1 VKADDCFWSLEDQK
15 SISILMSKR
24 DRTDWWR
31 SLLKGGQE
39 IDTQKVEP
47 APSKLSDL
55 DSETRSAVEK
65 MMFDQRQKMFN
76 LQIYF

>member
-1 VKADDCFWSLEDQK
+1 
-15 SISILMSKR
+15 
-24 DRTDWWR
+24 
-31 SLLKGGQE
+31 LLKGGQE

-47 APSKLSDL
+47 EPSKLSDL

>member
-1 VKADDCFWSLEDQK
+1 
-15 SISILMSKR
+15 MSKR

-39 IDTQKVEP
+39 IDAQKVEP
-47 APSKLSDL
+47 APSELSDL

-65 MMFDQRQKMFN
+65 MTFDQR
-76 LQIYF
+76 